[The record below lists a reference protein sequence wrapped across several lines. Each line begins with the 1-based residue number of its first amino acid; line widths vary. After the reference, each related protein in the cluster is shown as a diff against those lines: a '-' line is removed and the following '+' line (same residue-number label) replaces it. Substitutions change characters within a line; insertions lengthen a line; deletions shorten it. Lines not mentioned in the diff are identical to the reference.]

1 MYVPVRDMI
10 TPWRNDEE
18 LSTVQRQLFTGR
30 REGEPDE
37 REEAC
42 KLVHPHH
49 LKGRTGL
56 VSDISFY

>member
-18 LSTVQRQLFTGR
+18 LSKVQRQLFTGR

-42 KLVHPHH
+42 KLVTHPHE
-49 LKGRTGL
+49 GQDRA
-56 VSDISFY
+56 SI